1 MGREKTQR
9 AMELDREVRQLVHEV
24 DALWF
29 RVGRL
34 CERCRSE
41 RLYHELGFERFD
53 DWIRDAVGW
62 SRSRADVAMRAAREL
77 VPIRDADLAR
87 MTVQNADI
95 LSRVPKSRQA
105 VLVRAAQTQTEQEF
119 RETVDATVPGLHLE
133 DMVHVEFWLPRS
145 LAEVIE
151 RCIDKAK
158 VLNETESRTVE
169 FHPISSLPERAFKSG
184 PHWTGRDLAKGAPW
198 WEARE
203 RRTIASSGLRSR

>member
-1 MGREKTQR
+1 MFREVSMGNQKKQR
-9 AMELDREVRQLVHEV
+9 AIELDREVRKLVREV
-24 DALWF
+24 ERTWF
-29 RVGRL
+29 QIGRL

-41 RLYHELGFERFD
+41 RLYRELGFERFD

-62 SRSRADVAMRAAREL
+62 SRSRAYVAMRAAREL
-77 VPIRDADLAR
+77 VPIRDTDLAR
-87 MTVQNADI
+87 MTVQNTDI

-105 VLVRAAQTQTEQEF
+105 ALVRAAQTQTKQKF

-158 VLNETESRTVE
+158 VLNETESRTAAVE
-169 FHPISSLPERAFKSG
+169 SIFAEYDVRHADPEK
-184 PHWTGRDLAKGAPW
+184 
-198 WEARE
+198 E
-203 RRTIASSGLRSR
+203 RKAEWQEVS